1 MAWFILI
8 SLILVGL
15 ILLLTEIIFVP
26 GTTIIGILGLLFSI
40 AGVYYGYISFGIETG
55 RLVLGGTLLVN
66 LALLVY
72 GFRSGVWNKFSLKD
86 TSTSRSFDDRLLG
99 LEAGQ
104 EGKAVSD
111 IKPFGKVEFRD
122 NIYEVKSETGFI
134 RVGSIVIISKL
145 EDNKII
151 VKS

>member
-1 MAWFILI
+1 
-8 SLILVGL
+8 
-15 ILLLTEIIFVP
+15 
-26 GTTIIGILGLLFSI
+26 
-40 AGVYYGYISFGIETG
+40 
-55 RLVLGGTLLVN
+55 LGGTLLVN

-72 GFRSGVWNKFSLKD
+72 GFRSGVWTKFSLKD

-104 EGKAVSD
+104 EGRAVSD
-111 IKPFGKVEFRD
+111 IKPFGKVEFGD